1 MASHDLSSFPHAP
14 GVYLFKDKKGKV
26 IYVGKSVNLRSRVGS
41 YFQGNDLGAAK
52 NRMVKLVAAADW
64 VEVRNET
71 EALVLETNLIKRH
84 APKFNVLMKDDKN
97 LSYVA
102 VTDGEVP
109 EMLRTRQRGMPGAKY
124 FGPYSQFVDVTTV
137 LRTVRRAF
145 HVRSCRM
152 KFGHDE
158 KGKLRVVAKAGRSIP
173 CMDHYIG
180 LCPAP
185 CTLEPEKITLHLEN
199 VRRAKDFF
207 AGKAPQVA
215 AELETKMKALAAERR
230 FEEAATAKREWEQV
244 KLLADRQVVRDAVS
258 GDHDAVVFLSKY
270 GRTFAGVAEVRDG
283 SLVGMWR
290 WELTSPLGESEAEL
304 AEGFLARRYA
314 VSGVIPS
321 QCHPEQAKRVEGSRV
336 NKECSDTAGSF
347 DSPVLRAARSEGLA
361 QDDTAAH
368 DHKVAL
374 LLPPALDLGPAV
386 RGLLEGRGIATEVP
400 SIGPKADLL
409 AFAKNDLLNWAMRQE
424 MASIGKKN
432 LTRTAAASLLAKLG
446 LPVPGKGE
454 IVLECYDIS
463 HLQGQY
469 TVASRSVVANGKAD
483 PKRYRKYKVRSMA
496 PGQIDDFAS
505 LREVLSRRTKEGLE
519 QNNFPTLFVIDGGKG
534 QLSSALGA
542 MEAAFGAWK
551 MEPRPAVEPTRS
563 SASAAVRN
571 ATDGIPK
578 SLSSAKRKKPDDLAS
593 EPSAGPYEVPALP
606 PMVSLAKREEEVF
619 LPGKSDPVLLEKGS
633 PELMILQKARDEA
646 HRFAISFNRKS
657 RDKGLVKNMLDEI
670 PGIGPSTRRALLKAA
685 GSIDGIKDLP
695 EADLAKLATAPQ
707 REALR
712 DHGLL

>member
-1 MASHDLSSFPHAP
+1 MLSLDLSSFPHAA

-52 NRMVKLVAAADW
+52 NRLVKTVAAADW

-102 VTDGEVP
+102 VTDGDVP

-158 KGKLRVVAKAGRSIP
+158 KGRLRVVAKAGRSIP

-185 CTLEPEKITLHLEN
+185 CTLEPEKIALHLEN

-207 AGKAPQVA
+207 SGKAPQVA
-215 AELETKMKALAAERR
+215 AELETKMKTLAAERR

-258 GDHDAVVFLSKY
+258 GNHDAIAFLTKY

-290 WELTSPLGESEAEL
+290 WELTSPLGELEAEL

-314 VSGVIPS
+314 VSGVSPS
-321 QCHPEQAKRVEGSRV
+321 PCHPEQAQRVEGSRDS
-336 NKECSDTAGSF
+336 KMRSDAAGSF
-347 DSPVLRAARSEGLA
+347 GPSSRDALRRS
-361 QDDTAAH
+361 QDDTSAR
-368 DHKVAL
+368 DDGHKVVL

-432 LTRTAAASLLAKLG
+432 LTRTAAASLLTKLG
-446 LPVPGKGE
+446 LEVPAKGE

-463 HLQGQY
+463 HLHGQY
-469 TVASRSVVANGKAD
+469 TVASRSVVVNGKAD

-496 PGQIDDFAS
+496 PGQVDDFAS
-505 LREVLSRRTKEGLE
+505 LREVLSRRTKEGME

-542 MEAAFGAWK
+542 MEGALVAWK
-551 MEPRPAVEPTRS
+551 KEQKCHSGPEPE
-563 SASAAVRN
+563 
-571 ATDGIPK
+571 
-578 SLSSAKRKKPDDLAS
+578 SSAKCDFDKSQIEKAETKAHHGKIPAF
-593 EPSAGPYEVPALP
+593 AGMTIDSMPFLP

-619 LPGKSDPVLLEKGS
+619 LPGKSDPILLEKGS

-685 GSIDGIKDLP
+685 GSIDGIKDLS
-695 EADLAKLATAPQ
+695 EAELAKLASAPQ